1 MGEMRFSLGG
11 SHILVSIL
19 LILITSEKINL
30 GIILNLG
37 GLGIMIGWLR
47 FLRIATAPFE
57 EAN

>member
-1 MGEMRFSLGG
+1 MRFSLGG
-11 SHILVSIL
+11 SHILVSIV
-19 LILITSEKINL
+19 LILITAEKINL

-57 EAN
+57 EPN